1 MTTQT
6 APVETIEVE
15 GDSLLTEVREV
26 AHDGNVRRIRI
37 LYEDEEL
44 IDDPGTR

>member
-6 APVETIEVE
+6 APGETIKAE
-15 GDSLLTEVREV
+15 GDSRPKEVTEVV
-26 AHDGNVRRIRI
+26 HAGNVRRIRI
-37 LYEDEEL
+37 LYEYEEL